1 MSEAARAR
9 LVNYYVGA
17 TVVAA
22 ALALGYGLGVQ
33 PAFDG
38 STEGFLRVVAFSL
51 LALLTTAIESTSAAG
66 VHGSVAF
73 VSHLAA
79 IVVLGPVGG
88 ALVASSSMAVA
99 QVWLKR
105 SPIKVLFNVAQIALS
120 TVLSG
125 ILYLKAGGHVR
136 PVALLDQDLV
146 AYGVLVV
153 TYFALNSAAVS
164 GVVAISQGVGFGATW
179 RGQLMKAAGY
189 DLVASALG
197 LLVAWMYLRFG
208 FLSILAVTLPI
219 LALRQAY
226 RDNLD
231 LKKANNDLERQ
242 HRELLDYT
250 VKQIE
255 ARDPYTSGHS
265 RRVAEYAKI
274 IAQEAGLTAHEVQ
287 DVATAALLH
296 DVGKVYHEF
305 GSVLQKEGRL
315 TPEEKV
321 LLQSHPVRSAE
332 LIGTISN
339 LQGSV
344 QLAVRHHHENF
355 DGSGYPDGLVGEDIP
370 VGSRI
375 IMIADTLDA
384 MTTDRPYRKALP
396 FERVLEEMRK
406 YAGRQF
412 DPQLS
417 RVVATSALIRRLVGV
432 GSQSP
437 VGQVSPIL
445 DRAGFARTRRVGA

>member
-1 MSEAARAR
+1 MSEAGRAR

-22 ALALGYGLGVQ
+22 VLAFGYALRLGASFDSSAEGLMRAL
-33 PAFDG
+33 
-38 STEGFLRVVAFSL
+38 SFSF
-51 LALLTTAIESTSAAG
+51 LALLTTAIESTSAAS

-79 IVVLGPVGG
+79 VVVLGPVGG
-88 ALVASSSMAVA
+88 ALVAASSMAVA

-105 SPIKVLFNVAQIALS
+105 PPIKVVFNVAQIALT
-120 TVLSG
+120 TVACG
-125 ILYLKAGGHVR
+125 ILYIKSGGHVR
-136 PVALLDQDLV
+136 PPALLDQDLV

-153 TYFALNSAAVS
+153 TYFALNSGMVS
-164 GVVAISQGVGFGATW
+164 GVISLSQGIAFGATW
-179 RGQLMKAAGY
+179 RGILMKAAGY
-189 DLVASALG
+189 DLIASALG

-226 RDNLD
+226 RDNLA
-231 LKKANNDLERQ
+231 LKRANQELERR

-265 RRVAEYAKI
+265 RRVAEYAQI
-274 IAQEAGLTAHEVQ
+274 IAQEAGLAPQQVEE
-287 DVATAALLH
+287 VATAALLH
-296 DVGKVYHEF
+296 DVGKVHHEF

-315 TPEEKV
+315 TAEEKM

-332 LIGTISN
+332 LIATISN
-339 LQGSV
+339 LQGPV
-344 QLAVRHHHENF
+344 ADAVRHHHENF
-355 DGSGYPDGLVGEDIP
+355 DGTGYPNGLAREAIP
-370 VGSRI
+370 IASRI

-412 DPQLS
+412 DPSLTH
-417 RVVATSALIRRLVGV
+417 VVITSMAIRRLVAV

-437 VGQVSPIL
+437 VGAVTPAF
-445 DRAGFARTRRVGA
+445 DRAGPAWSARARV

>member
-1 MSEAARAR
+1 M
-9 LVNYYVGA
+9 
-17 TVVAA
+17 
-22 ALALGYGLGVQ
+22 
-33 PAFDG
+33 
-38 STEGFLRVVAFSL
+38 
-51 LALLTTAIESTSAAG
+51 
-66 VHGSVAF
+66 
-73 VSHLAA
+73 SHLAA

-88 ALVASSSMAVA
+88 ALVAGSSMAVA
-99 QVWLKR
+99 QIWLKR
-105 SPIKVLFNVAQIALS
+105 PPIKVLFNVAQIILS
-120 TVLSG
+120 TVASG
-125 ILYLKAGGHVR
+125 ILYLRSGGHIR
-136 PVALLDQDLV
+136 PPALLDQDLV

-164 GVVAISQGVGFGATW
+164 GAVSISQSVGFGATW

-231 LKKANNDLERQ
+231 LKRANQELERR

-265 RRVAEYAKI
+265 RRVAEYARI
-274 IAQEAGLTAHEVQ
+274 VAAEAGLTAQEAE
-287 DVATAALLH
+287 DVTTAALLH

-305 GSVLQKEGRL
+305 GALLQKEGRL
-315 TPEEKV
+315 TPEEKA
-321 LLQSHPVRSAE
+321 LLQSHPIRSAE

-339 LQGSV
+339 LRGGV
-344 QLAVRHHHENF
+344 ELAVRHHHENY
-355 DGSGYPDGLVGEDIP
+355 DGTGYPQGLKGESIP
-370 VGSRI
+370 IGSRI

-396 FERVLEEMRK
+396 FDRVVDELRK
-406 YAGRQF
+406 HAGRQF
-412 DPQLS
+412 DPRLAELAIRS
-417 RVVATSALIRRLVGV
+417 HAIRRVVGVTSAVNAELTPAIKVHPRPSLRL
-432 GSQSP
+432 
-437 VGQVSPIL
+437 
-445 DRAGFARTRRVGA
+445 RV